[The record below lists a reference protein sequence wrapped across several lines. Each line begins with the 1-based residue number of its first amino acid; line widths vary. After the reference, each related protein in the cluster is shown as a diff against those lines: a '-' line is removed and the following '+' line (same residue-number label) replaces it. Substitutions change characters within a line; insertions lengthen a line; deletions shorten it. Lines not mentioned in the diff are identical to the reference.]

1 MGYSYCYDSSIHAV
15 PVLDNESIPMIQAFV
30 NETRELLV
38 PLSQDLEGQ
47 DKLSMMLLTM
57 DTCQKY
63 AKDLGKKG
71 VKLRDIAFQKI
82 LKEYPS
88 SVIEEAVYEY
98 INKNPD
104 YPSPAEIKKS
114 AETKKYVLE
123 SRLEKLEILLEAT
136 QKGSVVEYLK
146 RSNDDK

>member
-1 MGYSYCYDSSIHAV
+1 MGYSHCYDSSIHAV
-15 PVLDNESIPMIQAFV
+15 PELDSECIPTIQAFV
-30 NETRELLV
+30 NETKELLV

-82 LKEYPS
+82 LKGYPS
-88 SVIEEAVYEY
+88 SSIEEAIYEY
-98 INKNPD
+98 MNKNPD
-104 YPSPAEIKKS
+104 YPSPAEIKKL

-123 SRLEKLEILLEAT
+123 SRLERLEILLEAT
-136 QKGSVVEYLK
+136 ESGSVVKYLERK
-146 RSNDDK
+146 NNDK